1 MERNII
7 VRGKSVDTG
16 NKINGTGVKW
26 LDDKVF
32 VITEKGDVQII
43 PTSLIITNLPDKE
56 TFVEEVLSQEEINN
70 LHEFLM
76 QTLIDYLKK
85 NNIFCVDEISF
96 DVDSLKESI
105 NHGKWIPSTDSSL
118 LLSGYEDGKNKIIG
132 YSM

>member
-7 VRGKSVDTG
+7 VKGKSVETG
-16 NKINGTGVKW
+16 SKINGFGVKW
-26 LDDKVF
+26 VDNKV
-32 VITEKGDVQII
+32 VIITEKGDVPII
-43 PTSLIITNLPDKE
+43 PTSLNIINLPDKE

-76 QTLIDYLKK
+76 QALIDYLKK

-105 NHGKWIPSTDSSL
+105 NYGKWIPSTDSSL

>member
-76 QTLIDYLKK
+76 QTLIDYFKK

-105 NHGKWIPSTDSSL
+105 NYGKWIPSTDSSL

>member
-43 PTSLIITNLPDKE
+43 PSSLIITNLPDKE

-76 QTLIDYLKK
+76 QTLIDYFKK

-105 NHGKWIPSTDSSL
+105 NYGKWIPSTDSSL